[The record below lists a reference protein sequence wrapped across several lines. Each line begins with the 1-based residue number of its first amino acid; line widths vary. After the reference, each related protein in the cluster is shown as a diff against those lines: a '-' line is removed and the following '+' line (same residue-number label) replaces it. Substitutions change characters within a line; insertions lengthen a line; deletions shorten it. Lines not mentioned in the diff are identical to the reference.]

1 MRDAILNASVPT
13 GAVHKQGEKTL
24 SCIAGEILTSG
35 YTLAPAD
42 PAKKTTKV
50 TYVVQVRESKNC
62 YSVPVCI
69 RARLYA
75 AVCIHASEGGY
86 LSRLTIAHTD
96 RSEGL
101 DSHRCGQLCRP
112 PAGPL
117 ARQASKLHRKAVS
130 STLVYIFIARLL
142 CFALHLVAH
151 YTAITICPRTRT
163 RGTCAAKDH

>member
-50 TYVVQVRESKNC
+50 TYVVQVRESKHC

-75 AVCIHASEGGY
+75 AVCIHASEGRLHFTADDRAFRSIRRAGFPPVWST
-86 LSRLTIAHTD
+86 LSAASRASRSPSFETTSQSSELNLSVHIYSASVVFRLTFGGSLHGHHDMPAHTD
-96 RSEGL
+96 
-101 DSHRCGQLCRP
+101 
-112 PAGPL
+112 
-117 ARQASKLHRKAVS
+117 
-130 STLVYIFIARLL
+130 
-142 CFALHLVAH
+142 
-151 YTAITICPRTRT
+151 
-163 RGTCAAKDH
+163 